1 MWSFLDEKSNT
12 PLGIGSHINQSME
25 AGMCVECPEFTVY
38 LKGGELE
45 GGKQGYYNSLGEDIK
60 GGWSRGDRG
69 QLGNAE
75 AK

>member
-1 MWSFLDEKSNT
+1 MK
-12 PLGIGSHINQSME
+12 
-25 AGMCVECPEFTVY
+25 AGMCVERPEFTVY

-45 GGKQGYYNSLGEDIK
+45 GGKQGYYNSLGKDIK